1 MKKVCPV
8 CRRPPKDS
16 LLVQCDQCK
25 VPFVDEA
32 SLKLS
37 LSEGELKQLATYIL
51 KSWRFWVPLT
61 FGVIAMVWLALQ
73 LIDYATGRKVQ
84 HVIDDIAMRV
94 STSLA
99 EADKRMVK
107 DIARRFEEPN
117 IRSLMEE
124 VATKQAVAR
133 IDATADQVI
142 EEKIRT
148 QIAPRLEKTDTR
160 LQEAGDAL
168 SRLQSLSEFYEL
180 ATLVRSDDRR
190 AFENIIK
197 IFQNPSDSRFA
208 QARAIISNLP
218 KEVEASNLLEYSLD
232 WKPLGI
238 DPGTADISTFK
249 AVMQQLR
256 PVHQTTVMETV
267 WNANHLSKYD
277 RIQFVIDIVINTA
290 SLRCLD
296 KGCRLLGK
304 ESKLE
309 RNFLAWQEY
318 TKWWESHK
326 QEYK

>member
-1 MKKVCPV
+1 
-8 CRRPPKDS
+8 
-16 LLVQCDQCK
+16 
-25 VPFVDEA
+25 
-32 SLKLS
+32 
-37 LSEGELKQLATYIL
+37 
-51 KSWRFWVPLT
+51 
-61 FGVIAMVWLALQ
+61 
-73 LIDYATGRKVQ
+73 
-84 HVIDDIAMRV
+84 MRV